1 MYKTD
6 NHQYITYFRA
16 RDPEVFYVDGS
27 YSDLFLVNLKAN
39 VPARARTWDKNRK
52 RWVIQKEFL
61 TVVKSCAK
69 DCFDVVYYGEG
80 GDYVK
85 I

>member
-1 MYKTD
+1 MNNAG

-16 RDPEVFYVDGS
+16 REPEVFYVEGT
-27 YSDLFLVNLKAN
+27 YSDIFLVNLKAL
-39 VPARARTWDKNRK
+39 VPVKARRWDGEKK
-52 RWVIQKEFL
+52 RWEIQKEYL
-61 TVVKSCAK
+61 NIVKSCAK